1 VISHVLDAALL
12 VWAGTV
18 VGATGTAMVRAAVA
32 RRQRAPS
39 GPASARDALLVRPC
53 RGAEAALRSNLL
65 SVAELQGAEGLA
77 IVFAVPDASDA
88 AWPVA
93 VEAARELRAQ
103 GLDARAELTSTEGP
117 NNKAAQLGVACS
129 RAPDRPLIVVA
140 DSDVDLAGVDLA
152 SMLAPLRASS
162 SVGATWVPPVEG
174 VPVAAV
180 PSTPPTVGDQLSA
193 AVLSASLHAFPVL
206 AGLDAD
212 GMVGKLF
219 AVRREALRAVG
230 GFAAFVSVLGEDVEL
245 ARRIREAGFRVEVL
259 PFVARA
265 RVHGRSVGAVVGRF
279 GRWLTVVRAQRP
291 ALLASYP
298 FLFSATLPI
307 TLLGV
312 SLGLSTLTAAALVVT
327 ASARWA
333 VGRFASHVAA
343 VRAPS
348 FGWML
353 AADVLLLCALV
364 RALSTRT
371 VEWRGRRL
379 AIGAKGV
386 LLALGVD
393 APQASAQGAVEAH
406 RGLFASG
413 LRVHAPQ
420 ASAQGAV
427 EAHRGLFASRLQRA
441 GVTEAS

>member
-1 VISHVLDAALL
+1 MISHVLDAALV

-18 VGATGTAMVRAAVA
+18 VGASGTAMVRTALA
-32 RRQRAPS
+32 RRRRTPA
-39 GPASARDALLVRPC
+39 GTASARDALLVRPC

-65 SVAELQGAEGLA
+65 SVAELRGAEGLT

-93 VEAARELRAQ
+93 VEVARELRAQ
-103 GLDARAELTSTEGP
+103 GLDTRAELTSTEGP
-117 NNKAAQLGVACS
+117 NNKAAQLGIACA
-129 RAPDRPLIVVA
+129 RDVERPLVVVA
-140 DSDVDLAGVDLA
+140 DSDVDLAGIDLGA
-152 SMLAPLRASS
+152 MLAPLRASS

-174 VPVAAV
+174 PRQKGADA
-180 PSTPPTVGDQLSA
+180 STSPTIGDQLSV
-193 AVLSASLHAFPVL
+193 AVLSASLHSFPVL
-206 AGLDAD
+206 AGLDGD

-307 TLLGV
+307 TLLGL
-312 SLGLSTLTAAALVVT
+312 SLGLSTLTAAALVAT

-348 FGWML
+348 FAWML

-379 AIGAKGV
+379 AIGRKGA
-386 LLALGVD
+386 LLALPVR
-393 APQASAQGAVEAH
+393 ALQAH
-406 RGLFASG
+406 
-413 LRVHAPQ
+413 
-420 ASAQGAV
+420 AQGAV

-441 GVTEAS
+441 DVSEAS